1 MTRPLISVVTGTWN
15 RLQLLKALMLS
26 VRQQMPKGISFDFV
40 ICDGG
45 STDGTLE
52 YLRGQDDVT
61 LIEDG
66 ELKGAISA
74 FTRACYAATGEYIA
88 ILNDDVLVKPGAI
101 LRAIVH
107 LETHPSCAM
116 VAMADNRTSILT
128 GDGTQ
133 FRTEGIGAW
142 LPDGTQTMVTYGQ
155 CCVVRK
161 ELGDQAD
168 WWHANDP
175 IIGQSRVYGGD
186 SALSAW
192 LWEHGWTVDPVAG
205 CEVND
210 LIARDEL
217 RNINGSVGNQDS
229 ANYYK
234 RYARV
239 EIPPTR
245 KQYPVPD
252 RLRILYLPV
261 YEFGHPQA
269 ENKERGLTDGFA
281 AYGLVAEVDY
291 LNETVDLPKFA
302 GIWQPDLILT
312 QIQGAGEKLSPAIL
326 AGMRAAAPGAVVVNW
341 NGDAHVE
348 GLLGEHVLSLLE
360 HVDLQTTVNAAVLPE
375 YERLGIRAAYWQ
387 IHFAQPIEPYPEM
400 PAYDVVCQMN
410 CYNDRRTQM
419 AKMLTSLPY
428 NVGVY
433 GNCGQYTV
441 GSTHYSFE
449 KQAALNQSAK
459 IVVGD
464 TFPGTVGFVSNRMLQ
479 VLGVGG
485 FLLNEVSPELETYT
499 GFVDGVHY
507 VAWHDL
513 DDLKRLIEFYMQHP
527 EDRKRI
533 AEAGQ
538 AYVLAN
544 YTPERQVEKLFRLLQ
559 GG

>member
-1 MTRPLISVVTGTWN
+1 MTPLISIVTGTFG
-15 RLQLLKALMLS
+15 RLNLLKAMMTS
-26 VRQQMPKGISFDFV
+26 IRQQLPKGIGYEFV
-40 ICDGG
+40 VIDGG

-52 YLRGQDDVT
+52 YLRQQADVV
-61 LIEDG
+61 LIEHG
-66 ELKGAISA
+66 ELRGAIKA
-74 FTRACYAATGEYIA
+74 FCDGARAASGEYV
-88 ILNDDVLVKPGAI
+88 ILANDDVLFRPGSI
-101 LRAIVH
+101 LRAVVH
-107 LETHPSCAM
+107 LETHPSCAA
-116 VAMADNRTSILT
+116 VAFADNRTSLVT
-128 GDGTQ
+128 GDGKDY
-133 FRTEGIGAW
+133 RTEGAGCT
-142 LPDGTQTMVTYGQ
+142 LPDGTTSMVTYAQVGMF
-155 CCVVRK
+155 RR
-161 ELGDQAD
+161 ELGNEAG
-168 WWHANDP
+168 WWGDTDP
-175 IIGQSRVYGGD
+175 VFGKAYTYGGD
-186 SALSAW
+186 NYLSAR
-192 LWEHGWTVDPVAG
+192 LWEAGYTVDPVAG
-205 CEVND
+205 CVIED
-210 LIARDEL
+210 MIARDEL
-217 RNINGSVGNQDS
+217 RTVSQERSGNDS
-229 ANYYK
+229 RLYYE
-234 RYARV
+234 RFPTIR
-239 EIPPTR
+239 IPADR

-261 YEFGHPQA
+261 YEAGHPQA

-375 YERLGIRAAYWQ
+375 YERLGIRADYWQ

-400 PAYDVVCQMN
+400 PTHDVVCQMN
-410 CYNDRRTQM
+410 CYNARRTEM

-449 KQAALNQSAK
+449 KQAALNQQAA

-507 VAWHDL
+507 VAWYDL

-533 AEAGQ
+533 AEAGRE
-538 AYVLAN
+538 YVLAN